1 MVLHYRR
8 SIQVFFPHDFIPTTE
23 KEIKSRSYR
32 IYRHKTGSCSKSVN
46 YGRSKIPFT
55 CSGNKL
61 EIFKYTP
68 IEQTICIDAYQFRL
82 SKNGIAWQ
90 YCISLGKQN
99 YNDIRTPLDF
109 RHKND
114 FKITTLLQRQQ
125 KVGNPTSKTQRCNN
139 VSFSLQ

>member
-1 MVLHYRR
+1 MVSHYRR
-8 SIQVFFPHDFIPTTE
+8 SIQVLCPRVFIPAME

-46 YGRSKIPFT
+46 YATSKIPFI

-61 EIFKYTP
+61 KIFKYTP

-90 YCISLGKQN
+90 YCISLEKQN

-109 RHKND
+109 RQKND
-114 FKITTLLQRQQ
+114 FKITTLLQRQY

-139 VSFSLQ
+139 VSFSSQ